1 MQLPF
6 MRWAPEWRR
15 PGTLRADLMA
25 GLTGAVVVLPQG
37 VAFATLAGLPPQYG
51 LYAAMLPC
59 IVAALFGSSR
69 LMVTGPANAIS
80 LTTMALIAPL
90 AVAGSPQY
98 VQLVLTLS
106 FLVGAMQLLLGLA
119 RVGAIVERVPHSV
132 VVGFTAGA
140 ALLIIINQLPVA
152 LGLNLPRGSSTWQQL
167 LGVLGHLREA
177 RLPALLA
184 ALVTVAVAVLARPLN
199 RWVPAM
205 LLAVL
210 AGTLAVKLMAWL
222 APGWPA
228 LATVQALPGPL
239 PPLSWPDLSIDTVRM
254 LFGATLV
261 MTLLALTEATAI
273 AKAVARQ
280 YDDTLDGNRE
290 FIGQGLA
297 NLAGS
302 FFSSMPASGSF
313 NRSGVNVEAGARTP
327 LAAASAAVFLVLI
340 LSAVAPLA
348 GHLPLA
354 VVAGLLFV
362 VAWGLIDVAEMRRM
376 WLEEPLERVPL
387 AVTLV
392 GTGALALEWAI
403 LLGITSA
410 LIVRRAAR

>member
-6 MRWAPEWRR
+6 MRWAPVWRE
-15 PGTLRADLMA
+15 PGAVRADLLA

-51 LYAAMLPC
+51 LYAAILPC

-90 AVAGSPQY
+90 AAAGSPQY

-140 ALLIIINQLPVA
+140 ALLIIVNQLAPA
-152 LGLNLPRGSSTWQQL
+152 LGLSLPRGSSAWQQL
-167 LGVLGHLREA
+167 HAVATHLNEVQW
-177 RLPALLA
+177 PALLA
-184 ALVTVAVAVLARPLN
+184 AVLTVVVAVAARPLN

-210 AGTLAVKLMAWL
+210 AGTLGVKLMAWL
-222 APGWPA
+222 VPAWPV
-228 LATVQALPGPL
+228 LTTVQALPGPL
-239 PPLSWPDLSIDTVRM
+239 PPLSWPDLSIDTVRS

-280 YDDTLDGNRE
+280 YNDTLDGNRE

-297 NLAGS
+297 NLAGA

-340 LSAVAPLA
+340 LSLVAPLA
-348 GHLPLA
+348 THLPLA

-362 VAWGLIDVAEMRRM
+362 VARGLIDVAEMRRL
-376 WLEEPLERVPL
+376 WNEEPLERAPL
-387 AVTLV
+387 AVTLI
-392 GTGALALEWAI
+392 GTVALSLEWAI

-410 LIVRRAAR
+410 LLVRRAAR